1 MRYLYEATGP
11 ELDAIVD
18 AALAQKGVLGAR
30 MMGGGYGGCA
40 VALLH
45 RDDLPSFKEA
55 VAKEYTA
62 KIGYAPSF
70 YPAELDDGAMEIL

>member
-1 MRYLYEATGP
+1 MRDLYEATGP

-40 VALLH
+40 IALLEKN
-45 RDDLPSFKEA
+45 RLSEFQEA
-55 VAKEYTA
+55 VAAEYSE
-62 KIGYAPSF
+62 KIGYVPSF
-70 YPAELDDGAMEIL
+70 YPAELDDGALEIL